1 MNSLGGYFGMELR
14 KGNEYHKN
22 AIRLNTARNAL
33 ELILKNRK
41 LKKVYIP
48 YYTCD
53 VILEPLHKLNLEYEF
68 YSINKNFEPVFNY
81 DAIKANEGFLYTNYF
96 GLKDTFIASLTGIY
110 KNLIIDNSQ
119 AFFAL
124 PQPGVSTY
132 YSCRKFFGV
141 PDGAYLYLDGVIE
154 KGFPND
160 SSIERFSHL
169 LKRIEYNAET
179 GYEDFKANEII
190 LQWQPIKKMS
200 NLTKALLCNIDYNFV
215 SQRRRQNF
223 LTLHKSL
230 IHLNKLKLNLDE
242 QSVPMIYPL
251 RLFRPNLKQHLI
263 DKKIFVPTYWPEIL
277 KKNSD
282 ASIEYQFAKEI
293 IHLPVD
299 QRYDIKNMKYI
310 IKVITET

>member
-110 KNLIIDNSQ
+110 KNLIIDNYMNNIESLLQ
-119 AFFAL
+119 IH
-124 PQPGVSTY
+124 
-132 YSCRKFFGV
+132 R
-141 PDGAYLYLDGVIE
+141 YLDCLTWFEV
-154 KGFPND
+154 N
-160 SSIERFSHL
+160 L
-169 LKRIEYNAET
+169 
-179 GYEDFKANEII
+179 II
-190 LQWQPIKKMS
+190 VKNTL
-200 NLTKALLCNIDYNFV
+200 ALHIINN
-215 SQRRRQNF
+215 
-223 LTLHKSL
+223 HP
-230 IHLNKLKLNLDE
+230 
-242 QSVPMIYPL
+242 SV
-251 RLFRPNLKQHLI
+251 
-263 DKKIFVPTYWPEIL
+263 T
-277 KKNSD
+277 
-282 ASIEYQFAKEI
+282 
-293 IHLPVD
+293 
-299 QRYDIKNMKYI
+299 
-310 IKVITET
+310 T